1 MKQIESNHFRRKSN
15 QLIRISIVNWLW
27 LVDSCFMTVRLRLL
41 IELNVFNH
49 FNQNFSSRWKRRCHQ
64 LIFTRDRRNIK
75 IIRRHENTLQYIDW
89 SRKLWNIGSKRNVL
103 DWQFSRIAQSL
114 TLQPPGPRGFKDVQ
128 ETTSKNISTLVLGS
142 SIFKP
147 SASTLCYW

>member
-49 FNQNFSSRWKRRCHQ
+49 FNQKFSSRCKRQMPPINFHTWSLKHQ
-64 LIFTRDRRNIK
+64 NHQKTWEQATVTYR
-75 IIRRHENTLQYIDW
+75 YIDW

-114 TLQPPGPRGFKDVQ
+114 TLQP
-128 ETTSKNISTLVLGS
+128 LGS
-142 SIFKP
+142 RRFKKLQVK
-147 SASTLCYW
+147 TYLHLF